1 MAKRLRSAI
10 ACGPEGSADSGLV
23 LRRAIHSANERTKL
37 SRMRHPLGVWAFQ
50 SIQAAL
56 RMPANE
62 ALHDI
67 QLLERI
73 AAVRP
78 YIVGVILTCP
88 LLKVV
93 ECILVQHRANRSDLP
108 WERKSR
114 NRSRSLLGLATST
127 NSGYDVALVRLA
139 GDGGLQGSREL
150 TSPRS
155 VRDSGPAL
163 PPILRITP
171 L

>member
-1 MAKRLRSAI
+1 
-10 ACGPEGSADSGLV
+10 
-23 LRRAIHSANERTKL
+23 
-37 SRMRHPLGVWAFQ
+37 
-50 SIQAAL
+50 
-56 RMPANE
+56 MPANE

-67 QLLERI
+67 QPLERI

-93 ECILVQHRANRSDLP
+93 QCILVQHRANRSDLP
-108 WERKSR
+108 CERKCR

-155 VRDSGPAL
+155 VRDSRPAL
-163 PPILRITP
+163 RPFFGSRHCNCGRGFLRILQQHETGLP
-171 L
+171 LRRILLRRFFWRRQDNEHWHCFRR